1 MTVVKGASSGYS
13 LRFNSCQTSQASS
26 GVQLSYL
33 EFSPSC
39 LVPSWLAFP
48 ISPTQVE
55 IQFSLC
61 APFHPLYRSWCEWVR
76 WAGASVIRAGHRAP
90 SQVFTHGRDS
100 TVCSLVVFLRPEP
113 VVLFRWTRQSR
124 GACFSP
130 LGIRLPMKQAS
141 QETLRY
147 FGFGIY
153 PGEFFVSHTDGLR
166 LLWHFSTVHPPLF
179 IRLQRF
185 IVYPNLGV
193 VELHSG
199 HRIPYSSS
207 SMTFYYSRT
216 TSSVYIF

>member
-1 MTVVKGASSGYS
+1 MPRNLPIVRHPRPVRESSCPTWSFLPVAWFLPDWRFPFLRLRLRSSSPWPPFILS
-13 LRFNSCQTSQASS
+13 LGRDVS
-26 GVQLSYL
+26 GSAEPV
-33 EFSPSC
+33 
-39 LVPSWLAFP
+39 
-48 ISPTQVE
+48 
-55 IQFSLC
+55 
-61 APFHPLYRSWCEWVR
+61 
-76 WAGASVIRAGHRAP
+76 ASVIRAGHRAP

-166 LLWHFSTVHPPLF
+166 LL
-179 IRLQRF
+179 
-185 IVYPNLGV
+185 
-193 VELHSG
+193 
-199 HRIPYSSS
+199 
-207 SMTFYYSRT
+207 
-216 TSSVYIF
+216 

>member
-1 MTVVKGASSGYS
+1 MPVSAAA
-13 LRFNSCQTSQASS
+13 LRGKIIQRCQTPQASP

-39 LVPSWLAFP
+39 LVPSGLAFP

-55 IQFSLC
+55 IQFSL
-61 APFHPLYRSWCEWVR
+61 APFYPLIGRDVSGSAEPV
-76 WAGASVIRAGHRAP
+76 ASVIRAGHRAP

-141 QETLRY
+141 QEPLRY
-147 FGFGIY
+147 LGFGIY

-166 LLWHFSTVHPPLF
+166 LL
-179 IRLQRF
+179 
-185 IVYPNLGV
+185 
-193 VELHSG
+193 
-199 HRIPYSSS
+199 
-207 SMTFYYSRT
+207 
-216 TSSVYIF
+216 